1 MSPSTLRLPLLAGL
15 LVLLSACGEPPQA
28 LPTAPPYVPA
38 SAASAEPPPPAT
50 IPTVPAATLPPV
62 TYPTYPAATT
72 VLPTATSPRP
82 TTTAAATP
90 TPAHAPACLGE
101 PTGAQILAL
110 VEAQKKGVPTEPL
123 KVDQGPFCA
132 GDWSFTTVEIVGKS
146 EDQLEPLMVLA
157 TGKGATLTF
166 VAAGS
171 DVCSNRVQTTAPAGI
186 RVLACG
192 F

>member
-1 MSPSTLRLPLLAGL
+1 VSPSTRCIPLLAGL

-28 LPTAPPYVPA
+28 LPTAPPYLPA
-38 SAASAEPPPPAT
+38 SAASVEPPLPTTVPALPTVPPVTLPPPAY
-50 IPTVPAATLPPV
+50 PPVPAT
-62 TYPTYPAATT
+62 TAA
-72 VLPTATSPRP
+72 PP
-82 TTTAAATP
+82 TTTSPTP
-90 TPAHAPACLGE
+90 TPSHAPACLGE

-110 VEAQKKGVPTEPL
+110 VKEQKKGVPTEPL
-123 KVDQGPFCA
+123 KVDQGPLCS
-132 GDWSFTTVEIVGKS
+132 GDWSFTTVEIVGKN

>member
-1 MSPSTLRLPLLAGL
+1 VSPSTPRILLLAGL

-28 LPTAPPYVPA
+28 LPTAPPYVPG
-38 SAASAEPPPPAT
+38 SAASVAPALTTPPPAT
-50 IPTVPAATLPPV
+50 PTLPPPPL
-62 TYPTYPAATT
+62 TYPTYPVVTTTITT
-72 VLPTATSPRP
+72 VPP
-82 TTTAAATP
+82 TTTSPTP
-90 TPAHAPACLGE
+90 TPSHAPACVGE
-101 PTGAQILAL
+101 PTGAQILTL
-110 VEAQKKGVPTEPL
+110 VKAQKKGVPTEPL

-132 GDWSFTTVEIVGKS
+132 GEWSFTTVEIVGKD
-146 EDQLEPLMVLA
+146 EDQLEPLLVLA

>member
-1 MSPSTLRLPLLAGL
+1 MSPSTLRIPLLAGL
-15 LVLLSACGEPPQA
+15 LVLLSACGEPPQI

-38 SAASAEPPPPAT
+38 SAPSVTPALTTPPPAT
-50 IPTVPAATLPPV
+50 IATLPP
-62 TYPTYPAATT
+62 
-72 VLPTATSPRP
+72 LPTATLPPPAYP
-82 TTTAAATP
+82 TTTTTSPTTTSPTP
-90 TPAHAPACLGE
+90 TPSHAPACVGE
-101 PTGAQILAL
+101 PTRAQILTL
-110 VEAQKKGVPTEPL
+110 VKAQKKGVPTEPL
-123 KVDQGPFCA
+123 KVDKGPFCS
-132 GDWSFTTVEIVGKS
+132 GDWSFTTVEIVGKD

-157 TGKGATLTF
+157 TGKGAALTF